1 MGGIRTTYAA
11 GLLDALEAPARGR
24 RARPPGVTSMPRTS
38 VSRAL
43 TTTVA
48 LALAAVPV
56 TPGAVAAQ
64 QPPSGTLLI
73 SNMDDNSVWLVDL
86 PSGERRARIAT
97 RAAPHEIAVTSDG
110 ATAAVTNYGQPGA
123 GNLVQIVD
131 VRRGE
136 VVRELLVEGYE
147 RLHGAAFLP
156 GDSLLVLSSERT
168 NEVLVVSVAD
178 GAVRRV
184 LSTDGRVPHMIALA
198 GPWMWAANIVEGT
211 VSRLDPL
218 GRTATQSWPAGTR
231 TEGIATTPDGAEG
244 WTGSMDGGT
253 VVGIDATSGETVARV
268 TGLGV
273 PYRLAVTPDA
283 RTVAV
288 SDPEAGELV
297 LIDRASGTVRARV
310 DVDGAALASGL
321 SGEASPQ
328 GFTLSPD
335 GQWAFVSAKAV
346 NRVAI
351 VHLPTAR
358 VWRFVTSGAGPDGIA
373 FSPVG
378 AS

>member
-1 MGGIRTTYAA
+1 MLVGWA
-11 GLLDALEAPARGR
+11 LLASAPA
-24 RARPPGVTSMPRTS
+24 AT
-38 VSRAL
+38 
-43 TTTVA
+43 
-48 LALAAVPV
+48 PV
-56 TPGAVAAQ
+56 YAQ

-97 RAAPHEIAVTSDG
+97 RAAPHEIALASDG

-123 GNLVQIVD
+123 GNLVQILD
-131 VRRGE
+131 VPRGT
-136 VVRELLVEGYE
+136 VVRELVVDGYE

-156 GDSLLVLSSERT
+156 GDSLLALSSERT
-168 NEVLVVSVAD
+168 NEVLVVSAAD

-184 LSTDGRVPHMIALA
+184 VSTDGRVPHMIALG
-198 GPWMWAANIVEGT
+198 GPWIWAANMVEGT
-211 VSRLDPL
+211 VSRLDPQ
-218 GRTATQSWPAGTR
+218 GRIATQSWPAGTR

-244 WTGSMDGGT
+244 WTGSMEGGS
-253 VVGIDATSGETVARV
+253 VVGIDAASGETVARV
-268 TGLGV
+268 SGLGV
-273 PYRLAVTPDA
+273 PYRLAITSDA

-288 SDPEAGELV
+288 SDPGAGELV
-297 LIDRASGTVRARV
+297 LIDRASGAVRQRIDIDA
-310 DVDGAALASGL
+310 AALASGL
-321 SGEASPQ
+321 GEESSPQ

-346 NRVAI
+346 DRVAV